1 MILRKIKIRSFCI
14 LKNNISISVST
25 EDRRKS
31 VVEELKKLQ
40 GKEWKYTIEANN
52 TDDNTNGNTKKSIYI
67 NAKIQS
73 LGLSRVVSFTF
84 HTPIQR
90 FVVFRLLDM
99 KDAGDGVNIKFIS
112 TTEST
117 LQDLMEKVAK
127 KYGIKKEEAIRRVT
141 TFRSKENAGKSI
153 PGKRSIF
160 ELSDRHKEVA
170 VDKLQKMLKEPV
182 RLSI

>member
-25 EDRRKS
+25 EDSRKS

-40 GKEWKYTIEANN
+40 GRKWKYTIETDDTDNN
-52 TDDNTNGNTKKSIYI
+52 TNRNTKKSIYI

-73 LGLSRVVSFTF
+73 LSLSRAISFTF

-90 FVVFRLLDM
+90 FIIFRLLDM
-99 KDAGDGVNIKFIS
+99 KDASNGVTIKFIS
-112 TTEST
+112 PTEST
-117 LQDLMEKVAK
+117 LQDLVDKVAK
-127 KYGIKKEEAIRRVT
+127 KYGIKKEDAIQRVT
-141 TFRSKENAGKSI
+141 TFRSKEPSGNSI

-170 VDKLQKMLKEPV
+170 VDKLQRMLKEPV